1 VARERDAVLVPIH
14 VTQEDIASGKPG
26 NGAVCALGL
35 ACRRALPF
43 LPHLYVYSDSVGVS
57 AGSTLSTPSNLSL
70 PPDAQRAVER
80 LDSRGKDVVPFTFEL
95 DVPDDLIPAGA
106 MS

>member
-1 VARERDAVLVPIH
+1 MKVTVC
-14 VTQEDIASGKPG
+14 VTQDDIASGKPG
-26 NGAVCALGL
+26 NGAACALGL

-43 LPHLYVYSDSVGVS
+43 LPRVYVYCDSVGVT
-57 AGSTLSTPSNLSL
+57 AGSTFETPSNLPL
-70 PPDAQRAVER
+70 PPDARHAVER
-80 LDSRGKDVVPFTFEL
+80 LDSRGRDVVPFTFEL